1 LSRLTGIRRPYEPVW
16 VIPAK
21 GSGKRKRSRNTSNGI
36 TAFLYFKILDAW
48 NWILDHPASNIQNPE
63 SRIWRQETEK
73 AMVLD
78 ERIITQAIIDRYF
91 EKLKE
96 SLSID
101 VAIVGGGPSGLVC
114 AYYLAESGFK
124 VVLFERKLS
133 IGGGMWGGGMMFNE
147 IVVQEEG
154 KKILDEFGIRSKLY
168 NNGYYTADSIEAIS
182 TLCSKTVKSGVT
194 IFNLISAEDL
204 ILRENRVTGL
214 VLNWTAVEMANLHVD
229 PLTIQSKFVV
239 DATGHATEV
248 VAILQKKNDIKL
260 FTETGKIIG
269 EKSLWAEAAE
279 KDTMANTR
287 EVFPGLYVCGMAAN
301 ATFGSYRMGPI
312 FGGMLLSGEKV
323 ASLIMEELKEK

>member
-1 LSRLTGIRRPYEPVW
+1 M
-16 VIPAK
+16 
-21 GSGKRKRSRNTSNGI
+21 
-36 TAFLYFKILDAW
+36 ILD
-48 NWILDHPASNIQNPE
+48 
-63 SRIWRQETEK
+63 EK
-73 AMVLD
+73 M
-78 ERIITQAIIDRYF
+78 ITQAIIDRYF
-91 EKLKE
+91 QKLKE
-96 SLSID
+96 NLSVD
-101 VAIVGGGPSGLVC
+101 VAVVGGGPSGLVC
-114 AYYLAESGFK
+114 SYFLAKNGFK

-154 KKILDEFGIRSKLY
+154 KRILDEFGIQSTLY
-168 NNGYYTADSIEAIS
+168 ENGYYTADSIEAIS
-182 TLCSKTVKSGVT
+182 TLCSKAVRSGVT

-204 ILRENRVTGL
+204 ILQEHRVRGL

-248 VAILQKKNDIKL
+248 VAILERKNDVKL
-260 FTETGKIIG
+260 FTETGKIVG

-279 KDTMANTR
+279 RDTILNTR
-287 EVFPGLYVCGMAAN
+287 EVFPGLYVAGMAAN

-323 ASLIMEELKEK
+323 AAMITDKLRRSI

>member
-1 LSRLTGIRRPYEPVW
+1 M
-16 VIPAK
+16 
-21 GSGKRKRSRNTSNGI
+21 
-36 TAFLYFKILDAW
+36 ILD
-48 NWILDHPASNIQNPE
+48 
-63 SRIWRQETEK
+63 EK
-73 AMVLD
+73 
-78 ERIITQAIIDRYF
+78 IITQAIIDRYY
-91 EKLKE
+91 EKLRE
-96 SLSID
+96 NLSVD

-114 AYYLAESGFK
+114 SNSLAKNGYK
-124 VVLFERKLS
+124 VTLFERKLS

-154 KKILDEFGIRSKLY
+154 KRILDEFGIRSKPY
-168 NNGYYTADSIEAIS
+168 DNGYYTADAIEAIS
-182 TLCSKTVKSGVT
+182 TLCSKTVKSGVA

-204 ILRENRVTGL
+204 LIRENRVTGL

-248 VAILQKKNDIKL
+248 VSILQKKNEIKL
-260 FTETGKIIG
+260 LTETGRIAG

-279 KDTMANTR
+279 KDTLANTR
-287 EVFPGLYVCGMAAN
+287 KVFPGLYVCGMAAN

-323 ASLIMEELKEK
+323 ASLITEELRRSK